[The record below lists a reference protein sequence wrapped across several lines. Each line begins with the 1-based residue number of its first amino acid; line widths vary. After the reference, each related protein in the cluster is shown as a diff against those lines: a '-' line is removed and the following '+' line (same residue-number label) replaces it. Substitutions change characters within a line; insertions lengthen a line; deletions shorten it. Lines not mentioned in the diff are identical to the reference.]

1 MPDLFDQAYAWI
13 EQNEDS
19 TQQHKVVPDSCP
31 SGCAGP
37 CYAVSGIN
45 SGAFPAE
52 FAAIVALPQGDRGPA
67 VKQFYH
73 DHFYN
78 QWLSQ
83 LDSVDVQDRIFD
95 TAVNSGMGT
104 AVKIAQTAVNS
115 FSATTNQLVVD
126 GGWGPK
132 TIAAINAVDPKTFVA
147 AFCAARVAHLQ
158 KYDAASPYLAQLIAR
173 AEK

>member
-1 MPDLFDQAYAWI
+1 
-13 EQNEDS
+13 
-19 TQQHKVVPDSCP
+19 
-31 SGCAGP
+31 
-37 CYAVSGIN
+37 VSGIN
-45 SGAFPAE
+45 SGAFPVE
-52 FAAIVALPQGDRGPA
+52 FASITALSQADRGPA
-67 VKQFYH
+67 IEQFYRA
-73 DHFYN
+73 HFYN
-78 QWLSQ
+78 QWLAQIVS
-83 LDSVDVQDRIFD
+83 LDVQERIFD
-95 TAVNSGMGT
+95 CAVNMGMGT

-132 TIAAINAVDPKTFVA
+132 TVAAINAVDPKTFVA